1 MRYIEDVTN
10 IITSVFGLVVGL
22 RSMGEEE
29 EREGEVLSKGKKRE
43 H

>member
-10 IITSVFGLVVGL
+10 IITSVFGLGAGL
-22 RSMGEEE
+22 RSMGEE